1 MKKVGQIG
9 KYIVYKLDKDIAR
22 MYSNQITNLANEI
35 PLVEYKEQDILA
47 DDKKDRIFYGK
58 WEHSLIVFDNKTPIA
73 IIMAYERQSEKNN
86 LYPQNTIYIY
96 LN

>member
-1 MKKVGQIG
+1 MKKVGQIAR
-9 KYIVYKLDKDIAR
+9 YIVYKLDKDIATLCIK
-22 MYSNQITNLANEI
+22 QITNLVNDI

-47 DDKKDRIFYGK
+47 DYKKDRIFYGK

-73 IIMAYERQSEKNN
+73 IIIAYERQSENNN